1 MKAVRDA
8 RNIRQQIDKEDA
20 ERAETK
26 FESKDPGFDQ
36 VFSYRKGSK
45 VLIYKD
51 DHSIAR
57 KYREIKGSPRPWDED
72 P

>member
-1 MKAVRDA
+1 ML
-8 RNIRQQIDKEDA
+8 IRQQIDA
-20 ERAETK
+20 ERAETE
-26 FESKDPGFDQ
+26 FEGKDPGFDQ